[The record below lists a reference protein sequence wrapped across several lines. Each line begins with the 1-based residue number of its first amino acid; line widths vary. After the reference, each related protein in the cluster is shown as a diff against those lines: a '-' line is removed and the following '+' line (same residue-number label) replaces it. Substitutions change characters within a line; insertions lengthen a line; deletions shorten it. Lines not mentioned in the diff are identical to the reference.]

1 MALGKGDRAVLDILA
16 QTIQNIFDGERL
28 FAHGISSFW
37 GLWFGLVAWGR
48 VALSGAAREG
58 VRGLWSVKTGFKAH
72 AVLLFELVIGAAG
85 DGVCAALLVVGYTA
99 PAELREIVAERT
111 EIIMLAVV

>member
-1 MALGKGDRAVLDILA
+1 MVSAP
-16 QTIQNIFDGERL
+16 
-28 FAHGISSFW
+28 FW